1 LEAFAIVV
9 FVSSLIYPEIV
20 AMTTENPQPDAAKK
34 RRYEVSIWSG
44 HFDAGNPSKVVTVF
58 SEARGV
64 DLMRELER
72 QFGSDVIISAYNE
85 EDANAIRQA
94 AQANTGK

>member
-1 LEAFAIVV
+1 MV
-9 FVSSLIYPEIV
+9 FVSSRIYPDIV
-20 AMTTENPQPDAAKK
+20 AMTTENPQLAATKK
-34 RRYEVSIWSG
+34 RRYEVSLWLG
-44 HFDAGNPSKVVTVF
+44 LVDAGNPSKVVTVF

-72 QFGSDVIISAYNE
+72 QFGPDVIISAYNE

-94 AQANTGK
+94 G